1 MYIPS
6 QEMGG
11 YEEKRHRKKSSG
23 VLYPLDEEG
32 SYGRPPSQSSRAPP
46 PQPAFPKRE
55 RKPKVYASYAVSS
68 DCSMH
73 ASKLEKNENT
83 ANRRDN
89 PPRGRPNIQRNNS
102 FRTKPSPT
110 RSRDSTTPNTPKNTL
125 RDTSYTHNA
134 PRWQESLRGADNS
147 APRWQDSL
155 RGRDSVSPSTPR
167 VQRRCST
174 QPRRTPRETS
184 SSVSPNRSRNISTSP
199 DRQRKMQSPDQR
211 RRRSGDHSGRSS
223 VERGG
228 PRRSSVERKGP
239 RRSSVERGEPR
250 SSTDWGYTNFSTFT
264 ANRKSVDNSSSG
276 IGVRKVSDDRKSSTA
291 SQRKGSSSGRRPSS
305 GRDNISQDRRAS
317 ANESFREFA
326 GGDDYSARNDYS
338 AGRDYSARND
348 YSVSVSRDYSGSMSR
363 DNQFGSGSRSASPSK
378 VGLSTLKTPTL
389 TDWDNMGILG
399 LSSKMFNDS
408 TSFKESYVSSS
419 ASSFRRESVSTKVM

>member
-1 MYIPS
+1 M
-6 QEMGG
+6 
-11 YEEKRHRKKSSG
+11 
-23 VLYPLDEEG
+23 
-32 SYGRPPSQSSRAPP
+32 
-46 PQPAFPKRE
+46 
-55 RKPKVYASYAVSS
+55 
-68 DCSMH
+68 
-73 ASKLEKNENT
+73 
-83 ANRRDN
+83 
-89 PPRGRPNIQRNNS
+89 
-102 FRTKPSPT
+102 
-110 RSRDSTTPNTPKNTL
+110 
-125 RDTSYTHNA
+125 
-134 PRWQESLRGADNS
+134 
-147 APRWQDSL
+147 
-155 RGRDSVSPSTPR
+155 
-167 VQRRCST
+167 
-174 QPRRTPRETS
+174 
-184 SSVSPNRSRNISTSP
+184 
-199 DRQRKMQSPDQR
+199 
-211 RRRSGDHSGRSS
+211 
-223 VERGG
+223 ERGG

-326 GGDDYSARNDYS
+326 GGEDYSARNDYS